1 MFRKINLSAC
11 ILAFIAIVFNAYLHL
26 EKTGL
31 KVAALGDFLNQP
43 VEMLN
48 VWMLPYLWSLL
59 LLNLLILFGMSW
71 KQKNCHCASVTTSL
85 AVIVLLGLQAAVG
98 VLAIKLLMMP
108 IASTVEQLLGF
119 VNFWLLFRLYMR
131 SSPELIV
138 QEKTAAVRYFA
149 LTAIVLLFVQIL
161 FGLWTNANTAQLLC
175 SDFPR
180 CNGQWMPD
188 ADFSSAINILN
199 GLINDYSAVLSF
211 NAQLAAHW
219 LHRVSGLLSF
229 VVLALLMM
237 NATSAHHPKGIR
249 KAGLLLSI
257 FLLIEISLGA
267 FSIKHNLPVWMMI
280 AHNAFAALLM
290 LPLIAISFYSKYGFA
305 VTEIP
310 QVEALQPEVLEQT
323 VVETV
328 PVVTETEVAEK
339 EELAVEEEAVEEK
352 IPTEEP
358 GASLYL
364 RLTSQLKKTRS
375 GLGSILTSLP
385 LGQKDISEDLLED
398 IEAQLLLADIG
409 IEATTEII
417 DKLTESL
424 DKHQLSDGQALAT
437 ALRQDLLDILEP
449 YSQPLEIPKQD
460 DPFVI
465 LVVGVNGAG
474 KTTTI
479 GKLAK
484 KLQNKGHSVMLAAG
498 DTFRAAAVEQLQTWG
513 ERNEIQVVAQHTG
526 ADSASVIFDALQ
538 SAKSKD
544 IDVLIADTAGRLH
557 TKSNLMEELKKI
569 KRIMSKLDETA
580 PHEVLLVLDAGTGQ
594 NALSQAKLFNEA
606 VSLTGLTLTKL
617 DGTAKGGVIFAL
629 AKQLQVPIRHI
640 GIGESIDD
648 LQDFNAEHF
657 VNALFAT
664 DE

>member
-11 ILAFIAIVFNAYLHL
+11 LLAFIAIVFNAYLHL
-26 EKTGL
+26 NKTGL
-31 KVAALGDFLNQP
+31 KVAALGDFLSQP
-43 VEMLN
+43 VETLN
-48 VWMLPYLWSLL
+48 VWMLPYLWGLL
-59 LLNLLILFGMSW
+59 LLNLLVLFGMSW
-71 KQKNCHCASVTTSL
+71 KQKSCHCAAVSTSL
-85 AVIVLLGLQAAVG
+85 TVITLLGLQAMVG
-98 VLAIKLLMMP
+98 VLTIKLLMMP
-108 IASTVEQLLGF
+108 IASAAEQLLGF
-119 VNFWLLFRLYMR
+119 VNFWLLFRLYLR
-131 SSPELIV
+131 SNPELIA
-138 QEKTAAVRYFA
+138 QEKTAGVRYFA
-149 LTAIVLLFVQIL
+149 QVAIMLLFVQIL
-161 FGLWTNANTAQLLC
+161 FGLWTNANTAGLPC
-175 SDFPR
+175 NDFPR
-180 CNGQWMPD
+180 CNGQWIPQN
-188 ADFSSAINILN
+188 ADFGSAINILN
-199 GLINDYSAVLSF
+199 GLINEYSAVLSF

-219 LHRVSGLLSF
+219 LHRAGGLLSF
-229 VVLALLMM
+229 VVLVLLMM
-237 NATSAHHPKGIR
+237 NATSAHHPKSIR

-257 FLLIEISLGA
+257 FLLVEISLGA
-267 FSIKHNLPVWMMI
+267 FSIKHNLPLWMMI

-310 QVEALQPEVLEQT
+310 AVEELQPEVLEQT

-328 PVVTETEVAEK
+328 PVVTETE
-339 EELAVEEEAVEEK
+339 AVEQEIVEK
-352 IPTEEP
+352 IPVEEP
-358 GASLYL
+358 TDSLYL
-364 RLTSQLKKTRS
+364 RLKSQLKKTRS
-375 GLGSILTSLP
+375 GLGGLLTSLP
-385 LGQKDISEDLLED
+385 LGQKDISEELLED

-409 IEATTEII
+409 IEATAEII
-417 DKLTESL
+417 DKLTDSL
-424 DKHQLSDGQALAT
+424 DKHQLNDGQALAT

-513 ERNEIQVVAQHTG
+513 ERNEIHVVAQHTG

-538 SAKSKD
+538 SAKSKG

-594 NALSQAKLFNEA
+594 NALSQARLFNDA

-640 GIGESIDD
+640 GIGEGIDD

-657 VNALFAT
+657 VSALFVT